1 MGMSEQQPGGGATPG
16 YSEEELKRAMTMF
29 RKRLKFTK
37 LDMES
42 KLGAHRPMTSGK
54 KADVQ
59 GIIPPREIRPEVW
72 AELARQKKLKDMGG
86 GFYSLP

>member
-1 MGMSEQQPGGGATPG
+1 MSDDTPPAAP
-16 YSEEELKRAMTMF
+16 SAFNEEDLKRAMTMF

-37 LDMES
+37 LDQES
-42 KLGAHRPMTSGK
+42 KLGARRPMTSGK
-54 KADVQ
+54 KSDVQ
-59 GIIPPREIRPEVW
+59 GIIPPREIRPEIW